1 MNENIKA
8 LLIKRFQ
15 TTMIGAIFE
24 FEKTFGYLWG
34 QHKTDEEDLTQRELE
49 FNDLWNN
56 VRNKILNNG
65 NNQLRKTIA
74 DLSRNNNITYNYKF
88 YNKGDY
94 NDN

>member
-1 MNENIKA
+1 MNEETKA

-34 QHKTDEEDLTQRELE
+34 QHKEDENTLTERELE
-49 FNDLWNN
+49 FNDLWND
-56 VRNKILNNG
+56 VRNRILNNG
-65 NNQLRKTIA
+65 NNQLRKAIA
-74 DLSRNNNITYNYKF
+74 DLSRNTNIKYNYKF
-88 YNKGDY
+88 YPKGDS